1 MLTTADRDR
10 QVPTHSDALRAR
22 ALGGAAINLI
32 AQLIKI
38 AIQFASVIVLAR
50 LLSPA
55 DFGVFGMVMPV
66 AAFILIFQDLGL
78 SQAVISSPTLTY
90 GQLSSTFW
98 INFAISLLVAILLA
112 GLAPIL
118 ALFYKDQRVFD
129 LTLALAV
136 TAPISGLMTQHFA
149 LLARQMRFT
158 WLATLDVVSLICGF
172 AASVLVALIWH
183 SYWALYASLLV
194 TILVLLAGS
203 WLGARWWPGW
213 PSPWTKIGPMLHF
226 GGGVISY
233 NLSIYVARNLDKVLI
248 GWRAGPSQLGLYDRA
263 YKLLLLPL
271 QHLNNPI
278 ARVMIPVL
286 SRLADDPARY
296 RGVYIRTTQQILL
309 VALPGVVFTIATAPI
324 LIPTLLG
331 REWVGAVPI
340 FAWLAITGLH
350 LPMSGTMAWLFLSQ
364 SRTREYAIWGLFN
377 AATCTAAFL
386 AGLHWGAYGVAV
398 AYGLSDVLLRLPVLW
413 WYVGRKG
420 PVRTSDLYRLATP
433 YAAAGAA
440 AGLVLWNIDRVLNY
454 HALAYLGI
462 ACVAS
467 YLTTGAVLAIFSDGR
482 AVLRESYNLGVGYLN
497 ALRRSLDSAVSSN

>member
-1 MLTTADRDR
+1 
-10 QVPTHSDALRAR
+10 
-22 ALGGAAINLI
+22 
-32 AQLIKI
+32 
-38 AIQFASVIVLAR
+38 
-50 LLSPA
+50 
-55 DFGVFGMVMPV
+55 
-66 AAFILIFQDLGL
+66 
-78 SQAVISSPTLTY
+78 
-90 GQLSSTFW
+90 
-98 INFAISLLVAILLA
+98 
-112 GLAPIL
+112 
-118 ALFYKDQRVFD
+118 
-129 LTLALAV
+129 
-136 TAPISGLMTQHFA
+136 
-149 LLARQMRFT
+149 
-158 WLATLDVVSLICGF
+158 
-172 AASVLVALIWH
+172 
-183 SYWALYASLLV
+183 
-194 TILVLLAGS
+194 
-203 WLGARWWPGW
+203 
-213 PSPWTKIGPMLHF
+213 
-226 GGGVISY
+226 VISY

-340 FAWLAITGLH
+340 FAWLSITGLH

-364 SRTREYAIWGLFN
+364 RRTREYAIWGLFN
-377 AATCTAAFL
+377 AATCAAAFL

-398 AYGLSDVLLRLPVLW
+398 AYGLSDVLLRMPVLW

-420 PVRTSDLYRLATP
+420 PVRTSDLYRLAAP

-454 HALAYLGI
+454 HALPYLGI